1 MVPRTVPLKAGLVL
15 GQNRVGKIN
24 MHYTYVLKS
33 LKDKKLYIGRSD
45 DLRRRINEHQR
56 GKVDATKHRM
66 PIELIFY
73 EAFRNKTDAIRREN
87 YFKATKGKRAL
98 TIMLKESLK

>member
-1 MVPRTVPLKAGLVL
+1 MY
-15 GQNRVGKIN
+15 
-24 MHYTYVLKS
+24 YTYVLKS

-45 DLRRRINEHQR
+45 DLKKRIDEHQK
-56 GKVDATKHRM
+56 GKVDATRHRL

-73 EAFRNKTDAIRREN
+73 EAFKNKADAIRREN
-87 YFKATKGKRAL
+87 YFKTTKGKRTL

>member
-1 MVPRTVPLKAGLVL
+1 
-15 GQNRVGKIN
+15 

-45 DLRRRINEHQR
+45 DLKRRINEHQKEEV
-56 GKVDATKHRM
+56 GATKHRL
-66 PIELIFY
+66 PIDLIFY
-73 EAFRNKTDAIRREN
+73 EAFKNKTDAIRREN
-87 YFKATKGKRAL
+87 YFKTTKGKRAL